1 MCIKDVNNQ
10 DNKSYFLE
18 RERDFEKIFS
28 QERNLL
34 EYGNKKDFITNLE
47 KNYHNNLILF
57 EVTKKN
63 IFMENEKKS
72 VLADIR
78 SLRWHCRCK
87 TNPCKRA
94 RYVNIFSQFT
104 IFSEKNNEAFK
115 YFTKNNKTNFFRI
128 KKIAVVKNNFHCAT

>member
-78 SLRWHCRCK
+78 SLR
-87 TNPCKRA
+87 
-94 RYVNIFSQFT
+94 
-104 IFSEKNNEAFK
+104 
-115 YFTKNNKTNFFRI
+115 
-128 KKIAVVKNNFHCAT
+128 